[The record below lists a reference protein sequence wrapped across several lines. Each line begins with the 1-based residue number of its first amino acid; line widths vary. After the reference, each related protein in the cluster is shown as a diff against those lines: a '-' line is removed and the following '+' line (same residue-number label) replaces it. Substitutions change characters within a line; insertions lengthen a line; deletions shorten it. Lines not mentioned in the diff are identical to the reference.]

1 MTDAFIIDL
10 LIKEERRKREQ
21 RREQE
26 RPRLELPLYR
36 EPPEPYD
43 QEEDKED
50 GKRGVI
56 IIDL

>member
-26 RPRLELPLYR
+26 RPRLEIPLYR
-36 EPPEPYD
+36 EPPEPYA
-43 QEEDKED
+43 QEEEPEES
-50 GKRGVI
+50 KRGVI